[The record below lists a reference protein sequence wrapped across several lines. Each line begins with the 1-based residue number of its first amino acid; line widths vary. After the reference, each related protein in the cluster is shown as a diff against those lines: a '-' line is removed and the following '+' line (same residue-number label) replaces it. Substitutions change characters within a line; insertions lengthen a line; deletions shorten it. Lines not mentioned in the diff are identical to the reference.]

1 MTDEAVR
8 ATLNELGCSFK
19 ENRSFAEVG
28 YWKIGGVL
36 RWLVSIGTIEQL
48 QGVLAL
54 NIPYLMLGNGSNMLL
69 SDEGFEGIAI
79 KLVGDFKQ
87 LEWTE
92 NGLLVGAGIANSK
105 VLRSL
110 KRQRRAGL
118 GSLAGVPGTI
128 GGAIRMNAG
137 TYLGEIGDVVDWVEW
152 MDDGKIHRSSAD
164 ELQFRYRRVG
174 LPWSAIILRT
184 HLLTHTNG
192 VDEELESIQHH
203 LNRRKETQPL
213 HLPSCGSV
221 FKNPEG
227 DYAGRLIES
236 VGLKGHQIGDAQISS
251 KHANFIVNLNAATA
265 QDVASLI
272 RLARETVYAETGIA
286 LEPEVRREGQW
297 ADDVWAIAIEQR

>member
-8 ATLNELGCSFK
+8 AKLSELGCSFK
-19 ENRSFAEVG
+19 ENRSFSEVG

-69 SDEGFEGIAI
+69 SDNGFEGVAI

-110 KRQRRAGL
+110 KKQRRAGL

-137 TYLGEIGDVVDWVEW
+137 TYLGEIGNVVDWVEW

-184 HLLTHTNG
+184 HLLTHTNE
-192 VDEELESIQHH
+192 VDEELESIHHH

-221 FKNPEG
+221 FKNPDG
-227 DYAGRLIES
+227 DYAGRLIEA
-236 VGLKGHQIGDAQISS
+236 VGLKGHQIGEAQISA
-251 KHANFIVNLNAATA
+251 KHANFIVNLGAASA

-297 ADDVWAIAIEQR
+297 AEDVWAIAIEQR

>member
-1 MTDEAVR
+1 MDEFVR
-8 ATLNELGCSFK
+8 ARLHELGCSFK
-19 ENRSFAEVG
+19 ENRSFSEVG
-28 YWKIGGVL
+28 YWKIGGAL

-48 QGVLAL
+48 QSVLAL

-92 NGLLVGAGIANSK
+92 NGLLVGAGIANSR

-110 KRQRRAGL
+110 KKMRRAGL

-184 HLLTHTNG
+184 HLLTHTNE
-192 VDEELESIQHH
+192 VDEELESIHHH
-203 LNRRKETQPL
+203 LNRRKDTQPL

-236 VGLKGHQIGDAQISS
+236 VGLKGHQIGEAQISA
-251 KHANFIVNLNAATA
+251 KHANFIVNLGAASA

-272 RLARETVYAETGIA
+272 RLARETVYAKTGIA

-297 ADDVWAIAIEQR
+297 AEDVWALAIEQR